1 MRLSSMATVLSRALK
16 LPGKACVP
24 PGGRD
29 RPGRAGVSRVRLR
42 VATAVRGEARPAL
55 RPLKAARWGPAA
67 CARVPRRR
75 EGGREGCRGRGSAS
89 GGSGGAVCGGRGGLG
104 LAAALGGR
112 EEAPGAVGRAEAGRG
127 GWEAAGTAARKRR
140 SLSGPLPP
148 GFGLKSRA
156 RGSVSAAAVTQV
168 NVYGP
173 AYRLCVPFS
182 RGSSAR

>member
-1 MRLSSMATVLSRALK
+1 MATVLSRALK

-75 EGGREGCRGRGSAS
+75 EGGRAAGDGAAPRGAPGAPCVA
-89 GGSGGAVCGGRGGLG
+89 GGGAWAWPRPWE
-104 LAAALGGR
+104 GGR